1 MANDQPVARGSEAKA
16 RLKLPNRKQHVMDA
30 FDLDRLIDA
39 EHPAR
44 AIEELVSRLPETGF
58 LKTNRAVEGQAGR
71 TRTSPRMLVALWV
84 YGLTQGIG
92 EASVLAEQMKYEPGL
107 RWLAGNLILSSRT
120 LSGFRSE
127 HGEALREIFAEL
139 LAILDAANLIDLR
152 ELTLDG
158 MRVQAAAS
166 EQSRRREATIQAKL
180 AEAQQVLA
188 ELERAGQAAQVRDR
202 RVAAQQRAAAERVK
216 RLEQC
221 AEEVRKVQAQQRA
234 GDRPAR
240 VSTTDPEARKMKD
253 GRGGFYPG
261 YNVQSLVETKN
272 KIIVDITVSQSASD
286 QTELQP
292 ALERIH
298 AEQPGPHLLVDGG
311 YISEENLA
319 AAQQQGVILVGPVKP
334 TTTEQ
339 RAASTAHFL
348 ARAGIAAEFSSQ
360 AFTIL
365 EDGQAMACPA
375 GQRMERSVNG
385 KRYVRYDARA
395 RDCAVCAHRAQ
406 CCPQSGRRT
415 VKIKKVPPAT
425 QAHAQRMEQDQMKQL
440 YKKRGPV
447 AEFPHAWLKEKLGLR
462 RFRTRGI
469 YRVGLEALWAALTY
483 NVQQWSRL
491 VWRPG
496 LAAALAA

>member
-1 MANDQPVARGSEAKA
+1 MMDEQPPTPKA
-16 RLKLPNRKQHVMDA
+16 RLKLPNRRQHVMDA
-30 FDLDRLIDA
+30 FDLERLIDA

-44 AIEELVSRLPETGF
+44 AIEALVSRLPEAGF

-71 TRTSPRMLVALWV
+71 SRTSPRMLVALWV

-107 RWLAGNLILSSRT
+107 RWLAGNTILSART
-120 LSGFRSE
+120 LSGFRSG
-127 HGEALREIFAEL
+127 HGEALREIFVEL
-139 LAILDAANLIDLR
+139 LAILDAAGLIDLH

-166 EQSRRREATIQAKL
+166 EQSRRRETTIQAKL
-180 AEAQQVLA
+180 AEAKQVLV
-188 ELERAGQAAQVRDR
+188 ELESAAQAAQVRDQR
-202 RVAAQQRAAAERVK
+202 AAAQQRAAAERVK
-216 RLEQC
+216 RLEKC
-221 AEEVRKVQAQQRA
+221 TEEVRKVQAQQRS
-234 GDRPAR
+234 GDRGPAR

-253 GRGGFYPG
+253 GRGGYYPG

-286 QTELQP
+286 QTELRP
-292 ALERIH
+292 ALARIPT
-298 AEQPGPHLLVDGG
+298 EQPRLLVDGG

-319 AAQQQGVILVGPVKP
+319 AAQQQGVLLVGPVKP
-334 TTTEQ
+334 TTIEQ
-339 RAASTAHFL
+339 RSASTAHFL

-365 EDGQAMACPA
+365 ENGQAMQCPA
-375 GQRMERSVNG
+375 GQRMKRSVNG
-385 KRYVRYDARA
+385 KHYVRYDARA
-395 RDCAVCAHRAQ
+395 RDCAGCAHQTQ
-406 CCPQSGRRT
+406 CCPQSGHRT

-425 QAHAQRMEQDQMKQL
+425 QAHAERMQHDEMKQL

-469 YRVGLEALWAALTY
+469 CRVGLESLWAAFTY

-496 LAAALAA
+496 MRAASAA